1 MVVQQVVVYDEVA
14 PVVEEKKAKV
24 QRAAAPKVEVE
35 APAPVKKEKAKVQRT
50 GSSTHSKKIVFKQ
63 SSFRRASKTA
73 GYSRV
78 YWNVCTDNDNFIAQP
93 HRLRKKSK

>member
-50 GSSTHSKKIVFKQ
+50 GSSTHSKKNRLQ
-63 SSFRRASKTA
+63 TEQFRK
-73 GYSRV
+73 G
-78 YWNVCTDNDNFIAQP
+78 F
-93 HRLRKKSK
+93 